1 MVAVPASVVCRRALG
16 WCRSG
21 LLALL
26 LSGPFALAEA
36 GTVRVSVEREVQ
48 TLQVNATLSALA
60 PLDQC
65 YAVLTD
71 FDHLADFI
79 PGMRS
84 SVVVSEPGESL
95 RVRQLSRAGF
105 GLLGVTVDTTL
116 GLTLS
121 PPQGGSSA
129 RIDFGQFGGN
139 LRRMQGHWLLTETGE
154 GCRIDY
160 QAEIEPEFV
169 VPVFGGFLARRQIEG
184 QLRAV
189 VVEIER
195 RNAR

>member
-26 LSGPFALAEA
+26 VSWPFALAEA

-84 SVVVSEPGESL
+84 SAVVSEPGEPL

-121 PPQGGSSA
+121 PPQAGSSA

-139 LRRMQGHWLLTETGE
+139 LRRMQGHWLLAETGE

-169 VPVFGGFLARRQIEG
+169 VPVFGGFLA
-184 QLRAV
+184 
-189 VVEIER
+189 
-195 RNAR
+195 